1 MPTISLK
8 NTFHNI
14 RNLNGYN
21 KISLLLLQKN
31 SRARREKNN
40 QITINF
46 DDKKRKVIEEGKTL
60 KENEKVGKWQQEWVW
75 LKNWRISLHYIA
87 CKTDVFLIKNEKLN
101 VIDWSTVKYYK
112 EIFCETIDKLK

>member
-60 KENEKVGKWQQEWVW
+60 KENEKVGK
-75 LKNWRISLHYIA
+75 
-87 CKTDVFLIKNEKLN
+87 
-101 VIDWSTVKYYK
+101 
-112 EIFCETIDKLK
+112 